1 MASKK
6 KFTIEITPAILQEM
20 FADLPATEVEDIF
33 DSLESHREE
42 IMDGVMELIDNVVNQ
57 SEDDDYDDFDSDE
70 DEDEDEEGS
79 DDDE

>member
-20 FADLPATEVEDIF
+20 FADLPSAEVEDMF

-42 IMDGVMELIDNVVNQ
+42 IMEGVMELIESVVNE
-57 SEDDDYDDFDSDE
+57 SEDDDYDDFDDEGEEDDE
-70 DEDEDEEGS
+70 DLD

>member
-20 FADLPATEVEDIF
+20 FADLPSAEVEDMF

-42 IMDGVMELIDNVVNQ
+42 IMEGVMELIESVVNE
-57 SEDDDYDDFDSDE
+57 SEDDDYDDFDDEGEEE
-70 DEDEDEEGS
+70 DEDLD